1 MPDPQLL
8 KFSVDGYTADQLTLK
23 VQNTS
28 GASLDKGMTIELRP
42 VAYLLDQRIKDAARE
57 AATNP
62 QLPGVK
68 SLSGIVSGPSG
79 WTVWAM
85 RESTDNIVFI
95 MLVNDRNEAGQE
107 IPPTKLDPAA
117 EFTIRIPLNRQ
128 ASRATVDLP
137 YSYQYDIDDRVD
149 DKLELKSAEAP
160 DWAPDVTLTTDE
172 KSPTMIEPMKDVKI
186 FWHIKDGVS
195 ATLRGPLPGGNSE
208 WTLSN
213 STSSDYKLSDG
224 WFQIKATGAVTYI
237 LQAEVKR
244 SDGQPNVKV
253 VKVLS
258 LDVYTKGKYGYVDAR
273 PQRVL
278 PFGLVEIDWAAWG
291 ADKVTLEAGSVSR
304 TIPLTDMTLSGF
316 RQGAGV
322 MRLNAGKPES
332 DKQPLETSIDLI
344 MEIKGVKK
352 READTRFKVIPWRKM
367 LKSDFT
373 GQPVGL
379 AVAAPHL
386 ALLTTDGLWTANVG
400 NDDFTPI
407 SYDQIDKVSFNHATK
422 TEKPKAWLALAALEF
437 SAVDKKF
444 VVLRQTSQDDLQVA
458 LYNASDGKPYEIAPV
473 DLPADLRPL
482 MAGGGRTFDL
492 VVLDGRAY
500 VVVESSLAGGTV
512 RRAFSVRFDSQTKK
526 AEFRSEPVLESLAG
540 YRLLIFDDALH
551 ALNRLSGHMFRFEL
565 KDGKLD
571 QSYRAA
577 SASQQNSSMVKQG
590 VFVPVGRVLAVLSP
604 SAVPS
609 LASLEVFG
617 LKNVLSYKTLSPPKD
632 PGTLPQDLVYNP
644 QNNRWVRCGHGLD
657 VEAGV
662 VAFRPGDSPRLW
674 FIEPNGNT
682 YTLTVSSE
690 HLFSHDYVTDLPSR
704 PLLPFFNKKR
714 QFQITNNVPM
724 QFVRMDD
731 ACRKVGLV
739 DFSSTAPAEIISP
752 PNNLPPGT
760 TQTFELRYNESD
772 PGEITLRLLIQRA
785 PGAKLDYFLEVT
797 FYGADLSKATTVFKR
812 VAVNAPGG
820 ASIAEVPG
828 TREQHSTTGPITF
841 FPKPLI
847 NEIRLEVRNASPYK
861 LWLRRPEAPEPRDR
875 ENEYL
880 GGPIMIKY
888 NTPPISIYAH
898 GAGELHFDVDFGQPP
913 GFEVSPGTV
922 GQKKRIR
929 INPDASTG
937 LNADS
942 FSVQETPEY
951 DAYECTARYKRQR
964 DLEFVY
970 LGDGVPD
977 KEGTSIFLPLAN
989 PPSADKVQIMKIDA
1003 NSLVPVASVG
1013 LQGGGVFAAPNCVA
1027 VSKDKVLAILKNTY
1041 LSYFDHSL
1049 KPIKTVELIQYDVVT
1064 NLKASPND
1072 LRMQVLG
1079 MKQQNSGA
1087 FKYSYTFGER
1097 SFDPNFNVERDI
1109 VLDLQ
1114 KGFTPGRVPGAP
1126 AWVSPST
1133 TSPMDVISGFAVAV
1147 CVEGGLFL
1155 IDLKSK
1161 KVMEVGINGTGREE
1175 AVVIDPV
1182 EPLIFCAHAK
1192 PDTHGLM
1199 ISRINPSNP
1208 SDRQTITLPSTVTH
1222 MVTDTNPFV
1231 GPNLRYNRPRAVS
1244 LAVTSDTVFVSHSR
1258 KIYAL
1263 DKKRLTERRQIELDL
1278 PCRLIQ
1284 VRRQK
1289 APGEAHQKYG
1299 TPRDCYMVWAI
1310 GSLYIGGGQ
1319 DLAKFRTAL
1328 YKLGIVL

>member
-1 MPDPQLL
+1 MPDPQL
-8 KFSVDGYTADQLTLK
+8 KFSVDGYTADLLTLK

-28 GASLDKGMTIELRP
+28 GASLDKGLTIELRP
-42 VAYLLDQRIKDAARE
+42 VAYLLDQRIKDAAHE

-68 SLSGIVSGPSG
+68 TLKGVVTGPDG

-107 IPPTKLDPAA
+107 IAPTKLDAGA
-117 EFTIRIPLNRQ
+117 EFTIRIPLNRG

-149 DKLELKSAEAP
+149 GKLELKSAEAP
-160 DWAPDVTLTTDE
+160 DWTPDVTLTTDE
-172 KSPTMIEPMKDVKI
+172 KTPTMIEPMKDVKI

-213 STSSDYKLSDG
+213 NTSSAYKLSDG
-224 WFQIKATGAVTYI
+224 WFQIKAVGAATYI

-244 SDGQPNVKV
+244 PDGKPNVQV

-258 LDVYTKGKYGYVDAR
+258 LDVYTKAKYGYVEAR

-291 ADKVTLEAGSVSR
+291 VDKVTLEAGSVSR

-332 DKQPLETSIDLI
+332 DKQPLETAIDLFL
-344 MEIKGVKK
+344 ELKGVRK
-352 READTRFKVIPWRKM
+352 RETDTRFKVIPWRKM

-379 AVAAPHL
+379 AMAAPHL

-407 SYDQIDKVSFNHATK
+407 NYDQIDKVSFTHVTK

-458 LYNASDGKPYEIAPV
+458 LYNSSDGKPYEVAPV

-482 MAGGGRTFDL
+482 MGGGGRVFDL

-500 VVVESSLAGGTV
+500 VVVESSLAGGTI
-512 RRAFSVRFDSQTKK
+512 RRAFSVRFDNQTKK
-526 AEFRSEPVLESLAG
+526 AEFRSEPLLESLPG

-551 ALNRLSGHMFRFEL
+551 ALNRNSGQMFRFSL

-571 QSYRAA
+571 QPYKAA

-590 VFVPVGRVLAVLSP
+590 VLVPVGRVLAVLSP
-604 SAVPS
+604 SSVPS

-617 LKNVLSYKTLSPPKD
+617 LKNVLNYKTLSPPKD
-632 PGTLPQDLVYNP
+632 PGTIPQDLVYNP

-657 VEAGV
+657 VAAGV
-662 VAFRPGDSPRLW
+662 VGFREGDSPRLW
-674 FIEPNGNT
+674 LIEPNGNT

-690 HLFSHDYVTDLPSR
+690 HLFSHDYVTDLPSK
-704 PLLPFFNKKR
+704 PLLPFLNKKR
-714 QFQITNNVPM
+714 QFQITNNVPI
-724 QFVRMDD
+724 QFVQMDD
-731 ACRKVGLV
+731 ACRKVGLT
-739 DFSSTAPAEIISP
+739 DFSSTSAAEIISP
-752 PNNLPPGT
+752 PNDLPPVT
-760 TQTFELRYNESD
+760 TRTFELRYNESD
-772 PGEITLRLLIQRA
+772 PGEVTLRFLVQRA
-785 PGAKLDYFLEVT
+785 PGARHDYFLEVI
-797 FYGADLSKATTVFKR
+797 FYGADLSNATTVFKR
-812 VAVNAPGG
+812 VAFNAQGG

-847 NEIRLEVRNASPYK
+847 NEIRLTVRNASPYR
-861 LWLRRPEAPEPRDR
+861 LWSRLTEGAGPGYR
-875 ENEYL
+875 ENEYIE
-880 GGPIMIKY
+880 GPIKIKY
-888 NTPPISIYAH
+888 DTPPISIYAH
-898 GAGELHFDVDFGQPP
+898 GAGELRFDVDFALPNGI
-913 GFEVSPGTV
+913 EISPGSV

-929 INPDASTG
+929 INPDQATG
-937 LNADS
+937 LVADS
-942 FSVQETPEY
+942 FSVNETPDY
-951 DAYECTARYKRQR
+951 DAYECAVRYKVQR
-964 DLEFVY
+964 DLENVY
-970 LGDGVPD
+970 LGDGVPTKD
-977 KEGTSIFLPLAN
+977 GATIFLPLAN

-1003 NSLVPVASVG
+1003 NSLVPIANVG
-1013 LQGGGVFAAPNCVA
+1013 LQGGGVFAAPNCLA

-1049 KPIKTVELIQYDVVT
+1049 KPIKIVELIQYDVVT

-1072 LRMQVLG
+1072 LKMQVLG
-1079 MKQQNSGA
+1079 MKQQNSGPI
-1087 FKYSYTFGER
+1087 KYSYTFGER
-1097 SFDPNFNVERDI
+1097 SFDPNFNTETDF
-1109 VLDLQ
+1109 VLDQQ
-1114 KGFTPGRVPGAP
+1114 KGFTPARVPGAP
-1126 AWVSPST
+1126 AWVAPTT
-1133 TSPMDVISGFAVAV
+1133 TSPMDVISGFAAAL
-1147 CVEGGLFL
+1147 CVEGGLIL
-1155 IDLKSK
+1155 IDLKGK
-1161 KVMEVGINGTGREE
+1161 KIMDVAITGTGREE
-1175 AVVIDPV
+1175 AVAIDPI

-1222 MVTDTNPFV
+1222 MVTDTNTVV

-1244 LAVTSDTVFVSHSR
+1244 IVVTPDTVFVSHAR

-1289 APGEAHQKYG
+1289 APGETHQKYG
-1299 TPRDCYMVWAI
+1299 TPKDCYMVWAV

-1319 DLAKFRTAL
+1319 DLVKFRTAL
-1328 YKLGIVL
+1328 YKLAIVL